1 MGTLKESVKSKMQ
14 GFQKLIK
21 KKMKKKLSNKNIR
34 REAKK
39 ILKQS
44 KDDWLPE
51 NFRISD
57 AWAMRIH
64 EELLARS
71 KEVKFQRKMK
81 PFGAWALQKLE
92 EEGKI
97 SNDDAKKKY
106 TEVVGEIKTR
116 NSGKTLEQT
125 CEENW
130 ALTAYSWK
138 STARNSTIGYQR
150 TTEQNY
156 TTIKQM
162 FANATNFCR
171 KKAYLHTKYIS
182 ELEGEKVRGGV
193 K

>member
-1 MGTLKESVKSKMQ
+1 MQ
-14 GFQKLIK
+14 GLQKLIK

-34 REAKK
+34 RAAKK
-39 ILKQS
+39 LLKQS

-57 AWAMRIH
+57 AWARRIR

-116 NSGKTLEQT
+116 KQW
-125 CEENW
+125 ENF
-130 ALTAYSWK
+130 
-138 STARNSTIGYQR
+138 G
-150 TTEQNY
+150 
-156 TTIKQM
+156 
-162 FANATNFCR
+162 ANMRR
-171 KKAYLHTKYIS
+171 KLGVDSVLMEIN
-182 ELEGEKVRGGV
+182 GEKQYYWIS
-193 K
+193 KNY